1 MSAQKTA
8 GALPPEGY
16 HYRRQAS
23 IVYRQPAGKPYAEA
37 ELGVWAASCDAAERL
52 VEELERLRRE
62 NLAKRAPQRPA
73 DNRREEEA
81 ARCS

>member
-1 MSAQKTA
+1 MSAEKTA

-37 ELGVWAASCDAAERL
+37 EFGVWAASCDAAERL
-52 VEELERLRRE
+52 VEELERLRLE
-62 NLAKRAPQRPA
+62 ILGLRAVLR
-73 DNRREEEA
+73 
-81 ARCS
+81 